1 MWRTIHMTDD
11 IDISK
16 DLLEYGQIFRYA
28 VKLSCGHLED
38 IDIVHFATDD
48 LLKCIAQNASNLRS
62 LHLVACR
69 RISDREFIE
78 AVRKL
83 SRLEELDISECV
95 LYEDC
100 LEVIGMSC
108 PLLKSLKF
116 CKTWIPYPVTDG
128 DDDEALIISET
139 MSRLSCLDIKG
150 NRLTNVG
157 LLAILDG
164 CPLLECLDM
173 QECYNLSLG
182 ESLRKRCI
190 EKIKDLRLPVLNL
203 NYENFDHGYDGP
215 LAFDWDLDADDDY
228 QEYLYFYDDFYD
240 PFD

>member
-1 MWRTIHMTDD
+1 
-11 IDISK
+11 
-16 DLLEYGQIFRYA
+16 
-28 VKLSCGHLED
+28 
-38 IDIVHFATDD
+38 
-48 LLKCIAQNASNLRS
+48 
-62 LHLVACR
+62 VACR
-69 RISDREFIE
+69 SISNGGFSE

-116 CKTWIPYPVTDG
+116 CKKWIPYPVTDD

-139 MSRLSCLDIKG
+139 MSRLSCLNIKG

-182 ESLRKRCI
+182 QTLRKRCI
-190 EKIKDLRLPVLNL
+190 EKINDLRLPILNC
-203 NYENFDHGYDGP
+203 NYDNFDHGYDGP
-215 LAFDWDLDADDDY
+215 LAFDWDLDADDY
-228 QEYLYFYDDFYD
+228 YEEYNEYDDLYFYDDFYD
-240 PFD
+240 PLD

>member
-1 MWRTIHMTDD
+1 
-11 IDISK
+11 
-16 DLLEYGQIFRYA
+16 
-28 VKLSCGHLED
+28 
-38 IDIVHFATDD
+38 
-48 LLKCIAQNASNLRS
+48 
-62 LHLVACR
+62 VACLS
-69 RISDREFIE
+69 ISSRGFSE

-83 SRLEELDISECV
+83 SRLEELDISRCD

-116 CKTWIPYPVTDG
+116 CKKWIPYPVTDD

-164 CPLLECLDM
+164 CPLLECLDI

-190 EKIKDLRLPVLNL
+190 EKIKDLRLPIL
-203 NYENFDHGYDGP
+203 NYNYVYEDFDDEYDDP
-215 LAFDWDLDADDDY
+215 VTYHRDLDADDY
-228 QEYLYFYDDFYD
+228 YEEYNEYDDLYFYDDFYD
-240 PFD
+240 PLD